1 MLRVLISLYCIGLFV
16 FYMFLS
22 FSSWDSVPNWV
33 YYMWDKSVS
42 AGFFLWLCLYMNVR
56 IDDRK
61 IIAPIVFFSLVRLLF
76 DIVGFFGGPTA
87 TNEHRVAILFVI
99 LLLVFYVLTLT
110 GSNIFHKWLS
120 KLLFN

>member
-1 MLRVLISLYCIGLFV
+1 
-16 FYMFLS
+16 
-22 FSSWDSVPNWV
+22 
-33 YYMWDKSVS
+33 
-42 AGFFLWLCLYMNVR
+42 MNVR

-76 DIVGFFGGPTA
+76 DVGGAFGGPTA
-87 TNEHRVAILFVI
+87 SNEYRVAILFAF
-99 LLLVFYVLTLT
+99 LLVVFYVLTLT